1 MTCPALR
8 LSDTSGFAT
17 ALDMIDCRSGQAI
30 ATAFSRLFGAQ
41 GALLPALT
49 ILLTLYVAIFAI
61 GLLTGRSRLG
71 ISALT
76 PRMLTLGMAL
86 TFATSWA
93 AYQNVV
99 WTLAAGAPDQIATL
113 MTGSHGSATSLFAR
127 GLDRVFRAI
136 AAVAQEQQAHPP
148 ADLAKSGT
156 SWAEPGMPS
165 GSTLLWL
172 SAIILLL
179 STVGALITAKIALA
193 GLVAIGPLFVV
204 LALFRSTWG
213 LFEGWLKSL
222 VLLMLV
228 PLFVVLIGGGALAMI
243 MPMIGSALGGHDDDV
258 MRAAIMLFLA
268 ACIYCALIAMVIK
281 MAATIVGGWRLPIG
295 SSARAMDRHQEM
307 RAGPAAQAPARRA
320 EPRNPPPMLDDRVRA
335 MVSAV
340 PSPAPVDRRLA
351 TITNTVTR
359 LEQAAPSQPAAATA
373 ASPQRAL
380 AIGRRFRAPVHVVD
394 KDRLT

>member
-1 MTCPALR
+1 MNCPALR
-8 LSDTSGFAT
+8 MSDSSGFAS
-17 ALDMIDCRSGQAI
+17 ALAMVDCRSGQAI
-30 ATAFSRLFGAQ
+30 AGAFSRLFGAH

-76 PRMLTLGMAL
+76 PRILTLGMAL

-99 WTLAAGAPDQIATL
+99 WTLATGAPDQVATL
-113 MTGSHGSATSLFAR
+113 ITGSHGSATSLFAR
-127 GLDRVFRAI
+127 GLDHVFRAI
-136 AAVAQEQQAHPP
+136 AAAAQEQQAHPP
-148 ADLAKSGT
+148 ADLSRAGAPGPDTGMVSGT
-156 SWAEPGMPS
+156 S
-165 GSTLLWL
+165 LLWL

-193 GLVAIGPLFVV
+193 GLVAIGPVFVV

-243 MPMIGSALGGHDDDV
+243 VPVIGSAVSGHDDDTR
-258 MRAAIMLFLA
+258 RAAIMLFLA
-268 ACIYCALIAMVIK
+268 ACIYCALIIMAIK
-281 MAATIVGGWRLPIG
+281 MAVTIVGGWRLPVGPPSRTIDRYPEARG
-295 SSARAMDRHQEM
+295 EPGAQARAHH
-307 RAGPAAQAPARRA
+307 AAS
-320 EPRNPPPMLDDRVRA
+320 RNPPPMLDDRVRS
-335 MVSAV
+335 MLSAL

-351 TITNTVTR
+351 TITSTVTR
-359 LEQAAPSQPAAATA
+359 LEQATPSGPAAAVA
-373 ASPQRAL
+373 PNPHRAM
-380 AIGRRFRAPVHVVD
+380 AIGGRFRAPVHAID

>member
-1 MTCPALR
+1 MNCPALR
-8 LSDTSGFAT
+8 LSDSSGFAT
-17 ALDMIDCRSGQAI
+17 ALDMVDCRSGQAI
-30 ATAFSRLFGAQ
+30 AGAFSRLFGAH

-99 WTLAAGAPDQIATL
+99 WTLAAGAPDQVATL
-113 MTGSHGSATSLFAR
+113 MTGSHGSATGLFAR
-127 GLDRVFRAI
+127 GLDHVFRAI
-136 AAVAQEQQAHPP
+136 AAAAQEQQAHPP
-148 ADLAKSGT
+148 VDLPKGGA
-156 SWAEPGMPS
+156 PGPDMGMAS
-165 GSTLLWL
+165 GSSLLWL

-193 GLVAIGPLFVV
+193 ALVAIGPVFVV

-228 PLFVVLIGGGALAMI
+228 PLFVVLIGGGALVMI
-243 MPMIGSALGGHDDDV
+243 MPVIGSALSGHDDDTR
-258 MRAAIMLFLA
+258 RAAIMLFLA
-268 ACIYCALIAMVIK
+268 ACIYCALIVMAIK
-281 MAATIVGGWRLPIG
+281 TAATIVGGWRLPIG
-295 SSARAMDRHQEM
+295 SPPRAIDRHREAG
-307 RAGPAAQAPARRA
+307 AGPGAQVRA
-320 EPRNPPPMLDDRVRA
+320 LHAGSRNAPPMPDDRVRS
-335 MVSAV
+335 MLSAL
-340 PSPAPVDRRLA
+340 PSPAPVDRRPA
-351 TITNTVTR
+351 TITSAVTR
-359 LEQAAPSQPAAATA
+359 LEQAAPSGPATA
-373 ASPQRAL
+373 APATPPRAL
-380 AIGRRFRAPVHVVD
+380 AIGRRFRAPVHVID